1 MAFAAFARDVERDQ
15 VGAALRRATVLLAAG
30 PGPCPGAIPPLCR
43 PAERRAALTLLRPL
57 HALPSHAVLRRERTG
72 RPSPRNKGG
81 MPLGQGPSPAGR
93 GTFAETAA
101 PCPRAARTKNAAH
114 KHGHH

>member
-43 PAERRAALTLLRPL
+43 PAERRTALILRRPL
-57 HALPSHAVLRRERTG
+57 HARRWRAGLRREGMG

-101 PCPRAARTKNAAH
+101 PRARAARTKNPTYEH
-114 KHGHH
+114 D